1 MQLCKHKCHL
11 KLKSYRLRTQRF
23 HPVHEEAKR
32 VASEYTTKIE
42 KAKKKHWEDWLE
54 DINTDNVW
62 TAHKY
67 AGGAPRM
74 VETPEYPCSK
84 HKKTGNQRN

>member
-1 MQLCKHKCHL
+1 MQLRKHKCHL
-11 KLKSYRLRTQRF
+11 KLKSYHLRTQHF
-23 HPVHEEAKR
+23 HPVHEEAKK
-32 VASEYTTKIE
+32 VASEYATKIE

-67 AGGAPRM
+67 AGGAP
-74 VETPEYPCSK
+74 TDG
-84 HKKTGNQRN
+84 GNT